1 MSELVR
7 NWDGQNNNYLM
18 GTWDSKIWHIFAYD
32 LDQTLGAWGG
42 TAQSP
47 YGLIS
52 GSGISKMYDTAAPNS
67 RANFLKRYSKLRDSG
82 AVSSENMIKILKS
95 IFAKINTFAVA
106 KDSSL
111 WSTPFSD
118 THYLLYIIDWVYNRV
133 RYLDAVWNYLPS
145 DSLVLK
151 SISVGTVA
159 AQGTKQFT
167 YTGTSAVTT
176 DVLFTE
182 QGDLPLGVTASA
194 TCTVDGTI
202 VVIYSNT
209 TPESIVPRASFI
221 RVFKEK

>member
-1 MSELVR
+1 M
-7 NWDGQNNNYLM
+7 
-18 GTWDSKIWHIFAYD
+18 
-32 LDQTLGAWGG
+32 
-42 TAQSP
+42 
-47 YGLIS
+47 
-52 GSGISKMYDTAAPNS
+52 
-67 RANFLKRYSKLRDSG
+67 
-82 AVSSENMIKILKS
+82 
-95 IFAKINTFAVA
+95 
-106 KDSSL
+106 
-111 WSTPFSD
+111 
-118 THYLLYIIDWVYNRV
+118 
-133 RYLDAVWNYLPS
+133 
-145 DSLVLK
+145 
-151 SISVGTVA
+151 VGTVA